1 MTEDNVV
8 SFIKV
13 KKQRIN
19 SNLDQ
24 LEVVKKFTEKHVKP
38 RSLVEIVKKQLKLRG
53 ISYRVNF
60 PSCDLTGFDKK
71 AVVIF
76 PEERLIFAFVSKPI
90 TGKQV
95 EGWTVEQCICSE
107 KDQPIDYIAFITN
120 KISEAKHNG
129 QKTAKTQPVS

>member
-8 SFIKV
+8 SFLKV
-13 KKQRIN
+13 KQQQID

-38 RSLVEIVKKQLKLRG
+38 KSLVGIVKKQLKLRG
-53 ISYRVNF
+53 ISYRVSF

-76 PEERLIFAFVSKPI
+76 PEERLIFAFVSKPM
-90 TGKQV
+90 TGKGV

-107 KDQPIDYIAFITN
+107 KHQPIDYTGFIIN